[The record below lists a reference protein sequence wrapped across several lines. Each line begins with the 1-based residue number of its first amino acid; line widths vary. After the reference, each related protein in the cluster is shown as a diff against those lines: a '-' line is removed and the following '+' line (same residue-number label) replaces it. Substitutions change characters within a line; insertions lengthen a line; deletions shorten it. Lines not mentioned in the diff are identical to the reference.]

1 MQTKVKFWLQIWN
14 QHEKIQYKQLK
25 PQRAPFKKKFKWGG
39 STVNKHQLVVGRNK
53 IIWLITRIYGIL
65 YYQFYAIQISM
76 PEVIYII
83 HFIKSLVLLDS
94 NIGQSYL
101 VANMFLQPLDHT
113 FLYNFPLWFKG
124 YITRLTTHGTN
135 TNTVYNMKLAA
146 TTGQQ
151 TIILLLIDMELER
164 VMPPPPRKGK
174 YWHSI
179 FTCNARPGADS

>member
-1 MQTKVKFWLQIWN
+1 
-14 QHEKIQYKQLK
+14 
-25 PQRAPFKKKFKWGG
+25 
-39 STVNKHQLVVGRNK
+39 
-53 IIWLITRIYGIL
+53 
-65 YYQFYAIQISM
+65 M

-124 YITRLTTHGTN
+124 YITHLTTHGTN

-174 YWHSI
+174 
-179 FTCNARPGADS
+179 